1 MAHLFNGCKGKT
13 LCKENET
20 GCRTCGRS
28 LDEIQTTRQ
37 LIDGLANFIVD
48 MGYENINDFMSYVA
62 SKVSK
67 KVSHLKNQKQQAVS
81 NGFHRM
87 G

>member
-1 MAHLFNGCKGKT
+1 MARIFNSCKGKT
-13 LCKENET
+13 LCRENET

-28 LDEIQTTRQ
+28 LEEIYTTRR
-37 LIDGLANFIVD
+37 LIDGLAHFIVN
-48 MGYENINDFMSYVA
+48 MGYANINDFMSYMT
-62 SKVSK
+62 SKVTK
-67 KVSHLKNQKQQAVS
+67 KVAHLNNDKRRAAS

>member
-1 MAHLFNGCKGKT
+1 MARTFNGCVGKT
-13 LCKENET
+13 PCKEDDTE
-20 GCRTCGRS
+20 CRACGRS
-28 LDEIQTTRQ
+28 LDEIYTTRR

-48 MGYENINDFMSYVA
+48 MGYQNINDFMIYMV

-67 KVSHLKNQKQQAVS
+67 KDVHLTNKKQQAVS

>member
-1 MAHLFNGCKGKT
+1 MAHLFNRCKGKT
-13 LCKENET
+13 QCRENET
-20 GCRTCGRS
+20 ECRTCGRS
-28 LDEIQTTRQ
+28 LDEIYTTRR
-37 LIDGLANFIVD
+37 LIDGLANFIVS
-48 MGYENINDFMSYVA
+48 MGYENINDFMSYVT

-67 KVSHLKNQKQQAVS
+67 KVARLNTDKQQEVS

>member
-1 MAHLFNGCKGKT
+1 MTHLFNGCKGKT
-13 LCKENET
+13 LCRENET
-20 GCRTCGRS
+20 ECSTCGRS
-28 LDEIQTTRQ
+28 LDEIYTTRR

-48 MGYENINDFMSYVA
+48 MGYKNMNDFLIYVA

-67 KVSHLKNQKQQAVS
+67 KIAHLTNKKQQAVS